1 MENNLNIIRIAD
13 YQNDRVIENIESSLS
28 DLQHIA
34 NRTIKDLHEKE
45 NVLVFPYILNHH
57 KDEIDKG
64 VVCTLDDNKLSAGD
78 ILGFVG
84 KNNTLLNIHSR
95 FAKEDEEDFFMH
107 YMLEKV
113 FKINLFDLKHSAS
126 NDSIFD
132 FLPYLFP
139 HFLKKALGQGLFK
152 QYVRHQYNDAN
163 VRGCIDVPRHIKYN
177 IPFNGKIAYNVK
189 EYCYDNAITQL
200 IRHTIEY
207 IRSTNMSAVLK
218 CDPETISCV
227 SQICSATPSY
237 NTQNRSKVIS
247 MNLKPLAH
255 PYFTEYKPLQKLC
268 LQILK
273 HKKIKYGNSNNEKI
287 YGVLF
292 SGSWL
297 WEEYLF
303 ETIIKD
309 CEFKHPQNKA
319 GKGGIY
325 LFEQPEDE
333 DKSICNLSRCKRYPD
348 YIKENFILDAKYK
361 KLNDNKID
369 RNDMHQVISYMYVEK
384 ANIGGFIY
392 PNPDN
397 NQCAKLGQLRGY
409 GGYIYNIGVKIHQ
422 NAKDYNEFSSE
433 MKQIEKHVI
442 EEITKLETPNN

>member
-1 MENNLNIIRIAD
+1 MMENNLEIIRIAD
-13 YQNDRVIENIESSLS
+13 YATKNIENESSLS
-28 DLQHIA
+28 DLQQIA
-34 NRTIKDLHEKE
+34 NRTIKDLHDKE
-45 NVLVFPYILNHH
+45 NVLIFPYVLNHH
-57 KDEIDKG
+57 KDDIDKEFICN
-64 VVCTLDDNKLSAGD
+64 VENSKLCTKD
-78 ILGFVG
+78 IMGFVG
-84 KNNTLLNIHSR
+84 VNNTLLSIHTR
-95 FAKEDEEDFFMH
+95 FAKDDKEDFFMH

-113 FKINLFDLKHSAS
+113 FKINLFNLKHSTS
-126 NDSIFD
+126 DDNVFD
-132 FLPYLFP
+132 FLPFLFP

-152 QYVRHQYNDAN
+152 QYVHHKYNDAN
-163 VRGCIDVPRHIKYN
+163 VRGTIDVQRHIKYN

-189 EYCYDNAITQL
+189 EYSYDNAITQL

-333 DKSICNLSRCKRYPD
+333 NKSICNLSRCKRYPD